1 MNGLTV
7 ADIAW
12 GAGLV
17 EGEGYFSFNGPYRR
31 TPMLG
36 LGMTDRDVVEKFQ
49 KLFAPTNTIYTYA
62 PPEGCKQAYSVKIV
76 GKRAVGLMLTFFT
89 FLGKRRRER
98 IKELLATWKSA
109 RGSRK
114 MEVTCE

>member
-1 MNGLTV
+1 MSLTV

-17 EGEGYFSFNGPYRR
+17 EGEGYFSLNGPYLR

-36 LGMTDRDVVEKFQ
+36 LGMTDRDVVERFRNF
-49 KLFAPTNTIYTYA
+49 FAPHNTIYTVPPAKEGYKEQYA
-62 PPEGCKQAYSVKIV
+62 VKIV
-76 GKRAVGLMLTFFT
+76 GKRAVGLALTFFT

-98 IKELLATWKSA
+98 IKELLTIWKSA
-109 RGSRK
+109 PGSK
-114 MEVTCE
+114 KVEVTSE